1 MGEHEKD
8 GRGPLWGSPG
18 GGEDRPAGGA
28 SPGSDVLSSSSFDEF
43 LKELTREER
52 VVLRTPEV
60 GERLGGPDGAR
71 YEIQKRIGG
80 GGMGAVFSAWDH
92 TLWRKV
98 ALKFLRPQS
107 GLTERLALFRQEG
120 AATAQL
126 NHDNIVRIHD
136 AGEWRSGPG
145 MSAPFLVMECL
156 EGETLS
162 ARLERGPLDPRTAL
176 RIMTGIAAGL
186 AHVHRAGVV
195 HRDLKP
201 SNVFLTD
208 DGTVKLLDFG
218 LAHLNSGPP
227 DPDAPALLHA
237 GTPAYMAPE
246 QHLGKPQSACT
257 DIWAAGLIF
266 YEMLSGQSP
275 YPDVRGQ
282 ERVARTVSSE
292 PVPSLRLLRPEL
304 PEELDRLLAAALA
317 KDPAKRL
324 RTAHEL
330 LQRLRELEE
339 RLLPAEQPTRALP
352 PERRQVTL
360 LACTLAELPWRDEEK
375 AYELLE
381 AYQKACSRIVH
392 RHGGTISICMS
403 EEVLALFGY
412 PRAREEDSLHAVFA
426 ARALQEELKAEL
438 RRLAPGCALKIGIHT
453 GLSLL
458 SAGPDGT
465 TSVQGEA
472 PHVALELARQAKPD
486 TVMLSDATQVLVR
499 GVFKLRE
506 LEDQELGGMAGAKRP
521 RLYQL
526 VRERKVRFRFA
537 QALAAGGLTPM
548 VGRQADLEVLSRL
561 WSEARHGHGAAVL
574 VTGEP
579 GVGKSRLC
587 QELQRRLPPRTY
599 LPIIIQCWSQV
610 ENSAFAPIIDFFNYY
625 FDFTTTDTVDERL
638 RKLHR
643 TAPLL
648 GMSTEEVELLSCF
661 LSLPIPEESPLY
673 AVPREKRKERTLE
686 LVATLLRREA
696 HEVPIILV
704 VEDLHW
710 ADPSTLQL
718 LDVLMEKLHYLPVLM
733 LLTARPEFPAAFK
746 PRPWLHPLALE
757 RLDTAQTE
765 ALIQAVAQGH
775 ELPGDLV
782 GTLTSRTA
790 GVPLFIEELTRAA
803 LAQHEETGAMAELPA
818 TLTES
823 LSARL
828 DRLPGRLKSLV
839 VRCAVAGISFS
850 PALVAPAFGP
860 DEPSSVEGELQ
871 ELIEVGFLQR
881 EEHLNEPVYRF
892 RHPLLQE
899 AAYGSQPRGVRR
911 DRHGRL
917 ARVLKERFPKLVEAQ
932 PELLAHHLTEAGQT
946 EEAIRSWVRASEL
959 ASQRSAYVEAAGHL
973 HRALELLRAQPQPQA
988 TGTARELP
996 LLLALGVVQTEYLGY
1011 ASADVD
1017 RTYTRVRGLLDQPD
1031 AVAAEQELSFWGLF
1045 SFYFARADF
1054 EIARQVG
1061 ARMVEFGERLRK
1073 PHFLAVGHR
1082 MLATVYF
1089 TWGRMDRALE
1099 EVEHALAHAGDRD
1112 VEQHRGIARRQAMAE
1127 KHWVD
1132 TGVVALAY
1140 AAIVHSAVGQPD
1152 QARTRSGEAVAL
1164 AERLGHPFTL
1174 CYALTYTALAALLR
1188 HEAEEVV
1195 CRSARAVALAQEHRF
1210 LLWGAWARLFDS
1222 WAASAQGQPTK
1233 GVVELRAAMDR
1244 WVAAGFRAGMPH
1256 NLGMLADMHLR
1267 AGELTSGLDAVQQGL
1282 EWVRRTGE
1290 CSYEVELHRLRG
1302 ELLRR
1307 KGDERGARQSFLQA
1321 LDVAKRQ
1328 GAGGF
1333 GLRAANSLA
1342 RQLQELG
1349 QPEQARLLLDHA
1361 LGGLRPSEAPDFDR
1375 ARALL
1380 LPLDEQADRQP
1391 PA

>member
-1 MGEHEKD
+1 
-8 GRGPLWGSPG
+8 
-18 GGEDRPAGGA
+18 
-28 SPGSDVLSSSSFDEF
+28 
-43 LKELTREER
+43 
-52 VVLRTPEV
+52 
-60 GERLGGPDGAR
+60 
-71 YEIQKRIGG
+71 
-80 GGMGAVFSAWDH
+80 
-92 TLWRKV
+92 
-98 ALKFLRPQS
+98 
-107 GLTERLALFRQEG
+107 
-120 AATAQL
+120 
-126 NHDNIVRIHD
+126 
-136 AGEWRSGPG
+136 
-145 MSAPFLVMECL
+145 
-156 EGETLS
+156 
-162 ARLERGPLDPRTAL
+162 
-176 RIMTGIAAGL
+176 
-186 AHVHRAGVV
+186 
-195 HRDLKP
+195 
-201 SNVFLTD
+201 
-208 DGTVKLLDFG
+208 VKLLDFG
-218 LAHLNSGPP
+218 LAHLTSVPP
-227 DPDAPALLHA
+227 DPEAPSLLHA

-246 QHLGKPQSACT
+246 QHLGKPQSPCT
-257 DIWAAGLIF
+257 DIWAAGLMF
-266 YEMLSGQSP
+266 YEMLAGQPP
-275 YPDVRGQ
+275 YPDVRGP
-282 ERVARTVSSE
+282 ERVARTVSPES
-292 PVPSLRLLRPEL
+292 VPSIRLVRPEL

-317 KDPAKRL
+317 KDPARRL
-324 RTAHEL
+324 RSSHEL

-339 RLLPAEQPTRALP
+339 RLLPAEQPARALP

-360 LACTLAELPWRDEEK
+360 LACTLSELPWNDEEK

-381 AYQKACSRIVH
+381 AYQKGCSRIVH
-392 RHGGTISICMS
+392 RHGGTISVCMS

-412 PRAREEDSLHAVFA
+412 PRARDEDSLHAVFA

-465 TSVQGEA
+465 ISVQGEA
-472 PHVALELARQAKPD
+472 PHVALDLARLAKPD

-506 LEDQELGGMAGAKRP
+506 LEDRGLGGVAGGKRQ

-548 VGRQADLEVLSRL
+548 VGRQPELEVLARL
-561 WSEARHGHGAAVL
+561 WGEARRGRGAAVL
-574 VTGEP
+574 VTGEA

-587 QELQRRLPPRTY
+587 QELQRRLPPRSY

-638 RKLHR
+638 RKLRR

-648 GMSTEEVELLSCF
+648 GISNEEAQLLSCF
-661 LSLPIPEESPLY
+661 LALPIPEDSPLH

-696 HEVPIILV
+696 EEVPIILV

-718 LDVLMEKLHYLPVLM
+718 LDVLVEKVRDLPVLM

-746 PRPWLHPLALE
+746 SRPWLHPLVLE

-765 ALIQAVAQGH
+765 ALIQAVTQGR
-775 ELPGDLV
+775 ELPSKLV
-782 GTLTSRTA
+782 GTLTARTA
-790 GVPLFIEELTRAA
+790 GVPLFVEELTRAA

-818 TLTES
+818 TLAES

-881 EEHLNEPVYRF
+881 EEHANEPVYRF

-917 ARVLKERFPKLVEAQ
+917 ARVLQERFPKLVDTQ
-932 PELLAHHLTEAGQT
+932 PELLAHHLTEAGRT
-946 EEAIRSWVRASEL
+946 EEAIRHWVRASEL
-959 ASQRSAYVEAAGHL
+959 ASRRSAYVEAAGHL
-973 HRALELLRAQPQPQA
+973 HRALELLQAQPRPSE
-988 TGTARELP
+988 TARELP
-996 LLLALGVVQTEYLGY
+996 LLLALGLVQTEYLGY
-1011 ASADVD
+1011 ASAEVD
-1017 RTYTRVRGLLDQPD
+1017 RTYTRVRRLLDQPD
-1031 AVAAEQELSFWGLF
+1031 AMATEQELSFWGLF

-1089 TWGRMDRALE
+1089 TWGQMDRALE
-1099 EVEHALAHAGDRD
+1099 EVEHALAHAVDRD
-1112 VEQHRGIARRQAMAE
+1112 VEQHRTIARRQAMAE

-1132 TGVVALAY
+1132 SAVMALAY

-1152 QARTRSGEAVAL
+1152 QACTRSEEAVAL
-1164 AERLGHPFTL
+1164 AERIGHPFTL

-1188 HEAEEVV
+1188 HEAEEVE
-1195 CRSARAVALAQEHRF
+1195 CRSERAVALAHEHRF
-1210 LLWGAWARLFDS
+1210 LLWAAWARLFDS
-1222 WAASAQGQPTK
+1222 WAESAQGQPTK

-1267 AGELTSGLDAVQQGL
+1267 AGELSRGLDAVQQGL
-1282 EWVRRTGE
+1282 DWVGRTGE

-1307 KGDERGARQSFLQA
+1307 QGDERGARLSFLKA
-1321 LDVAKRQ
+1321 LDVARRQ

-1342 RQLQELG
+1342 RQLSELG
-1349 QPEQARLLLDHA
+1349 QAEQARLLLEHV
-1361 LGGLRPSEAPDFDR
+1361 LEELPPSTAPDFDE

-1380 LPLDEQADRQP
+1380 AMLREQEDRRP